1 MKIKIK
7 YASAIIVVFIV
18 VIVLLV
24 YPFSQSKKSDE
35 IDSTKIS
42 YEKLDEVIFDV
53 KTAPVL
59 LGSLVLKTNANGIVR
74 AAKEVGVSS
83 NITGYIKSINIYDGK
98 QVKKGDLLI
107 QLEDREYQIELKE
120 AEANLIEARVE
131 YGLLVKYNPIEG
143 VSTEKENQLKK
154 TLDNL
159 SSQFSSGFI
168 SEEQYVNKRD
178 SLELELIF
186 TGAKKEE
193 MLLSKSGFTR
203 ARNAVERAKL
213 NLEYTKIRAPF
224 NGVIGDFYS
233 SEGQRISAGEELF
246 KLFDMAELLVNIG
259 LIESEISNVS
269 LGNSVV
275 LQFNALPGKTYSG
288 KVKHISPYIDPET
301 KTAKVTISVNN
312 ADRMINPGMFA
323 SASIETE
330 RLENRLLIPKAA
342 LLIRDEREL
351 VFTVEANLA
360 KWKYVDIGKQNDRHI
375 EILKG
380 LSPQDSVIVEGH
392 YTLAHDS
399 KVKVINR

>member
-7 YASAIIVVFIV
+7 YASAIVVVFIV
-18 VIVLLV
+18 VIGLLV
-24 YPFSQSKKSDE
+24 IPFSQSKKNDE
-35 IDSTKIS
+35 TEATKID

-59 LGSLVLKTNANGIVR
+59 LGSLVLKTNANGIVK
-74 AAKEVGVSS
+74 AAKEVSVSS

-98 QVKKGDLLI
+98 LVKKGDILI
-107 QLEDREYQIELKE
+107 QLEDQEYQIELKE

-131 YGLLVKYNPIEG
+131 YGLLIKYNPIEG
-143 VSTEKENQLKK
+143 VSTDKENQLEK
-154 TLDNL
+154 TLDKL
-159 SSQFSSGFI
+159 YSQFSSGLI
-168 SEEQYVNKRD
+168 SEEQYINKRD

-203 ARNAVERAKL
+203 ARNTLERAKL

-224 NGVIGDFYS
+224 DGVIGDFYL
-233 SEGQRISAGEELF
+233 SEGQRIGTGEELF
-246 KLFDMAELLVNIG
+246 KLLDNSELIVIVG
-259 LIESEISNVS
+259 LIESETPNISI
-269 LGNSVV
+269 GNSVD
-275 LQFNALPGKTYSG
+275 LRFNALPGKIYTG
-288 KVKHISPYIDPET
+288 KIKHISPYIDPET
-301 KTAKVTISVNN
+301 KTAKVTITVKN
-312 ADRMINPGMFA
+312 ADRMVKPGMFA

-342 LLIRDEREL
+342 LLVRDEREL
-351 VFTVEANLA
+351 VFTAEENYA
-360 KWKYVDIGKQNDRHI
+360 KWKYVDTGKQNDQYI
-375 EILKG
+375 EIMKG
-380 LSPQDSVIVEGH
+380 LSPVDSVIVEGH

>member
-7 YASAIIVVFIV
+7 YASAIVVVFIV

-24 YPFSQSKKSDE
+24 YPFSQSRKNDE
-35 IDSTKIS
+35 TETTEIE

-59 LGSLVLKTNANGIVR
+59 LGSLALKTNANGIVR

-98 QVKKGDLLI
+98 HVKQGDLLI

-143 VSTEKENQLKK
+143 VSTEKENQLGK
-154 TLDNL
+154 TLDKL
-159 SSQFSSGFI
+159 SSQFSSGLI

-203 ARNAVERAKL
+203 ARNALERAKL

-224 NGVIGDFYS
+224 DGVIGDFYL
-233 SEGQRISAGEELF
+233 SEGQRISSGEVIF
-246 KLFDMAELLVNIG
+246 KLFDTSELLVDIG
-259 LIESEISNVS
+259 LIESEIPNISI
-269 LGNSVV
+269 GNSVD
-275 LQFNALPGKTYSG
+275 LRFNALPGKIYSG
-288 KVKHISPYIDPET
+288 RIKHISPYIDSET
-301 KTAKVTISVNN
+301 KTAKVTITVKN
-312 ADRMINPGMFA
+312 ADRMVKPGMFA

-330 RLENRLLIPKAA
+330 LLENRLLIPKAA

-351 VFTVEANLA
+351 VFTVEENLA
-360 KWKYVDIGKQNDRHI
+360 KWKYVDIGKQNDQYI
-375 EILKG
+375 EIMKG
-380 LSPQDSVIVEGH
+380 LSPEDSVIVEGH